1 MLLAAFWFFATLTIA
16 FGVTSILL
24 RNPVSCA
31 MSLAVCLISLAAI
44 FISLDATLIGIMQ
57 ILVYAGAVMV
67 LFLFIIMLL
76 DLRTEKS
83 RRLNF
88 GTTMGGVLV
97 IAAFLSMLTR
107 IVLSNPGFAQPLP
120 ALATPVPDNVKMI
133 GMTLFHSYA
142 LPFEAIGVLLLS
154 ATVGVIVLS
163 RRTLR

>member
-67 LFLFIIMLL
+67 LFLIIMLL